1 MINNIIKKIVDCVIV
16 YYIFDV
22 LFLRKKIMREKK
34 IIIFG
39 EVYKFNYDLFK
50 FEIYKV
56 KVVV

>member
-22 LFLRKKIMREKK
+22 LFLRKMIMREKK

-56 KVVV
+56 KDVV